1 MDCVS
6 VQSTYDLKQYS
17 SVPAYGLKLNFNHIF
32 PEKRHQNIRPSLRQT
47 IPLLPL
53 FYRYLSYYWK
63 VNREGRQCLMD
74 YYDMQHSKCIYGTP
88 IGGIGSG
95 TIGRGFAGEF
105 CRFSLKPGLYEYNT
119 VVADQFFVTI
129 RDENDQTIFQS
140 LLSTYARPKNP
151 LNAWEN
157 NLDPT
162 KCNYTALYPRSW
174 SEIDLTQYGIKL
186 IGRQVSP
193 IIPHDYK
200 DTSLPC
206 AVFVWTA
213 ENVCDKDRKV
223 SITFS
228 FKNGTG
234 TKKQDAEGNPT
245 TFPFGEGSAKGV
257 AIKQKIAGM
266 ECTYNLA
273 CKVAAGV
280 TITRCHKFD
289 PNGSGEKLWNDLKET
304 GKLSDKSVDEN
315 LKAKD
320 VGVAI
325 NGEIALKPEGTG
337 DIEFCLVWDMPI
349 VNFGKKLKQ
358 YSRYYTKHF
367 GNSGEGGP
375 RIADYALTNYHKW
388 EQQIDAWQRPI
399 LEDADLPDW
408 YKSAIFNE
416 LYFISDGGT
425 CWFSIDPND
434 DLSFDDPRIAYGRF
448 AYLEGHEYRMFNTY
462 DVHFYASHA
471 IANLWP
477 NLQVSLQYDFR
488 DSIFAEISEP
498 RKCLYDGKVS
508 PRKAKNSVPHDL
520 GDPWEEPYILPNSYP
535 IHDVAEWKDLNTK
548 FVLQVYRDY
557 HVLSELAQA
566 NAENASKFSSIE
578 FIDKES
584 LFEMYAHD
592 NRHRMSPDDK
602 ANRKSASMYINE
614 TNGKV
619 YLMDALVYLKAMY
632 PACKAVMA
640 KSVEWDHDG
649 DGLIENSK
657 SPDQTY
663 DSWVM
668 DGPSSYCGS
677 LWLASL
683 HCMAIMANKM
693 DQPDECVKYSDM
705 LEKGKRSFEEKLWNG
720 SFYKFDTAPGNKDTI
735 MSDQLCGHWYL
746 KSCGFDYEL
755 FPKENV
761 RSALKVIFD
770 NNVKRFC
777 NGSLGAVNGYIQAAQ
792 PEKGHPDWTTIQS
805 EEAWTGVTYGLAALM
820 IHEGMFEE
828 GFATAGGLYKTLSER
843 IGMNFETPEALY
855 AERYYR
861 AIGYMRPLSIWGMQM
876 AWERRKQIR
885 D

>member
-17 SVPAYGLKLNFNHIF
+17 SVPAYGLKLSFGHVF

-95 TIGRGFAGEF
+95 AIGRGFAGEF

-119 VVADQFFVTI
+119 VVADQFIVTI

-151 LNAWEN
+151 LSAWES
-157 NLDPT
+157 NLDPS
-162 KCNYTALYPRSW
+162 KCHYTALYPRSW

-193 IIPHDYK
+193 IIPHDYR

-223 SITFS
+223 SITFT

-234 TKKQDAEGNPT
+234 SKKQDAEGNPT
-245 TFPFGEGSAKGV
+245 TFPFGEGTAKGV

-273 CKVAAGV
+273 CKVSGDT

-289 PNGSGEKLWNDLKET
+289 PNGNGEKLWMDLKET
-304 GKLSDKSVDEN
+304 GKLSDKAVDEN
-315 LKAKD
+315 LKGKD

-325 NGEIALKPEGTG
+325 SGEIALKAEATG
-337 DIEFCLVWDMPI
+337 EVEFCLAWDMPI

-375 RIADYALTNYHKW
+375 RIADYALMNYHKW
-388 EQQIDAWQRPI
+388 EQQIDLWQRPI
-399 LEDADLPDW
+399 LEDP
-408 YKSAIFNE
+408 
-416 LYFISDGGT
+416 
-425 CWFSIDPND
+425 
-434 DLSFDDPRIAYGRF
+434 
-448 AYLEGHEYRMFNTY
+448 GHEYRMYNTY

-488 DSIFAEISEP
+488 DSIFSEVSEP

-508 PRKAKNSVPHDL
+508 ARKAKDSVPHDL

-557 HVLSELAQA
+557 YVLSQLAQA

-592 NRHRMSPDDK
+592 NRNRLSPDDK

-640 KSVEWDHDG
+640 KSLEWDHDAHTV
-649 DGLIENSK
+649 E
-657 SPDQTY
+657 
-663 DSWVM
+663 V
-668 DGPSSYCGS
+668 CG
-677 LWLASL
+677 
-683 HCMAIMANKM
+683 
-693 DQPDECVKYSDM
+693 
-705 LEKGKRSFEEKLWNG
+705 
-720 SFYKFDTAPGNKDTI
+720 
-735 MSDQLCGHWYL
+735 
-746 KSCGFDYEL
+746 
-755 FPKENV
+755 
-761 RSALKVIFD
+761 
-770 NNVKRFC
+770 
-777 NGSLGAVNGYIQAAQ
+777 
-792 PEKGHPDWTTIQS
+792 
-805 EEAWTGVTYGLAALM
+805 
-820 IHEGMFEE
+820 
-828 GFATAGGLYKTLSER
+828 
-843 IGMNFETPEALY
+843 
-855 AERYYR
+855 
-861 AIGYMRPLSIWGMQM
+861 
-876 AWERRKQIR
+876 
-885 D
+885 